1 MPNQALRSVF
11 DSPEILEAKLDF
23 RPGYLSGTYAHRAT
37 KVPSPQT
44 RSPTIITT
52 MLLEGIFPP
61 ITTPFYPDGSLYMR
75 KLEHNVALYSRTQLS
90 GMVVLGSTGEAVMLS
105 NEEQREV
112 LAIAIAAASSEKVMI
127 AGVGQESV
135 RHTLALAE
143 FAGSLNYDAV
153 LVRTPHFY
161 RRQLHRESGAQLEM
175 LTYYRTVADNSPLPV
190 LLSDVP
196 FFTAYDMPVGL
207 IAELSHHPNIIG
219 IKESSGNVDN
229 VAAIVKATQFV
240 KRAVTVTPT
249 FTAVTERMLSAQPS
263 SSAARF
269 VTADALQQGS
279 SAVAVA
285 APAPSMKTRQKEVG
299 FTVLTGS
306 AGTLHSSLREGALG
320 AIVAFGSCA
329 PQCCCEIF
337 MAWKEG
343 DEGLAAEKQERI
355 RVSSAIVGGKM
366 GVPGLKFACD
376 LNGYYGGRARLPL
389 LPLTA
394 DQQQD
399 VTRLMAD
406 IRY

>member
-1 MPNQALRSVF
+1 
-11 DSPEILEAKLDF
+11 
-23 RPGYLSGTYAHRAT
+23 
-37 KVPSPQT
+37 
-44 RSPTIITT
+44 

-61 ITTPFYPDGSLYMR
+61 ITTPFYPDGSLYLR

-105 NEEQREV
+105 TEEQREV
-112 LAIAIAAASSEKVMI
+112 LANAIAAAASDKVMI

-135 RHTLALAE
+135 LQTLAMAE
-143 FAGSLNYDAV
+143 HAASLHYDAV

-161 RRQLHRESGAQLEM
+161 RRQLHRENGTQLEM

-190 LLSDVP
+190 LLYNVP
-196 FFTAYDMPVGL
+196 FFTAYDMPVEL
-207 IAELSHHPNIIG
+207 IAELAQHPNIIG
-219 IKESSGNVDN
+219 IKESSGNVQN
-229 VAAIVKATQFV
+229 IAAIVESTRFV
-240 KRAVTVTPT
+240 KRTVTVTPT
-249 FTAVTERMLSAQPS
+249 FTAVTERMLAAQPS
-263 SSAARF
+263 DSAARF

-285 APAPSMKTRQKEVG
+285 AATAAMKTRQKDVG
-299 FTVLTGS
+299 FTVLTG
-306 AGTLHSSLREGALG
+306 GASTMHDAFRVGASG
-320 AIVAFGSCA
+320 AIVAFGTCA

-355 RVSSAIVGGKM
+355 RVSSGIVGGQM

-394 DQQQD
+394 DQQQE

>member
-1 MPNQALRSVF
+1 
-11 DSPEILEAKLDF
+11 
-23 RPGYLSGTYAHRAT
+23 
-37 KVPSPQT
+37 
-44 RSPTIITT
+44 

-61 ITTPFYPDGSLYMR
+61 ITTPFYPDGSLYLR

-105 NEEQREV
+105 TEEQREV
-112 LAIAIAAASSEKVMI
+112 LANAIAVASADKVMI

-135 RHTLALAE
+135 HQTLAMAE
-143 FAGSLNYDAV
+143 FAGSLGYDAA

-161 RRQLHRESGAQLEM
+161 RKQLHRTDSAQLEM
-175 LTYYRTVADNSPLPV
+175 LTYFRMVADSSPLPV
-190 LLSDVP
+190 LLYNVP
-196 FFTAYDMPVGL
+196 FFTAYDMPVEL
-207 IAELSHHPNIIG
+207 IADLAQHPNIIG
-219 IKESSGNVDN
+219 IKESSGDVEKI
-229 VAAIVKATQFV
+229 AAIVKATRFV
-240 KRAVTVTPT
+240 KRTVTVTPT
-249 FTAVTERMLSAQPS
+249 FTAVTERMLASKPSNSATQ
-263 SSAARF
+263 F

-285 APAPSMKTRQKEVG
+285 APPASLKTRQKEVG
-299 FTVLTGS
+299 FTVLTGGAS
-306 AGTLHSSLREGALG
+306 NMHDAFREGASG
-320 AIVAFGSCA
+320 AIVAFGTCA

-343 DEGLAAEKQERI
+343 DEILAAEKQERI
-355 RVSSAIVGGKM
+355 RASSGIVGGQM

-389 LPLTA
+389 LPLTS
-394 DQQQD
+394 DQQQE

>member
-1 MPNQALRSVF
+1 
-11 DSPEILEAKLDF
+11 
-23 RPGYLSGTYAHRAT
+23 
-37 KVPSPQT
+37 
-44 RSPTIITT
+44 

-61 ITTPFYPDGSLYMR
+61 ITTPFYPDGRLYLR

-105 NEEQREV
+105 TEEQREV
-112 LAIAIAAASSEKVMI
+112 LANAIAAAAPDKVMI

-135 RHTLALAE
+135 LQTLAMAE
-143 FAGSLNYDAV
+143 YAASLHYDAV

-161 RRQLHRESGAQLEM
+161 RRQLHRENGAQLEM

-190 LLSDVP
+190 LLYNVP
-196 FFTAYDMPVGL
+196 FFTAYDMPLEL
-207 IAELSHHPNIIG
+207 IAELAHHPNIIG
-219 IKESSGNVDN
+219 IKESSGNVEKI
-229 VAAIVKATQFV
+229 AAIVKATQTV
-240 KRAVTVTPT
+240 KRAVPVTIT
-249 FTAVTERMLSAQPS
+249 FTAVTGRMLSAQPP

-285 APAPSMKTRQKEVG
+285 APASTMKTRQKEVG
-299 FTVLTGS
+299 FSVLTGGAS
-306 AGTLHSSLREGALG
+306 TMHAAFREGAAG
-320 AIVAFGSCA
+320 AIVAFGTCA

-355 RVSSAIVGGKM
+355 SGSSGIVGGQM

-389 LPLTA
+389 LPVTA
-394 DQQQD
+394 DQQQE

>member
-1 MPNQALRSVF
+1 
-11 DSPEILEAKLDF
+11 
-23 RPGYLSGTYAHRAT
+23 
-37 KVPSPQT
+37 
-44 RSPTIITT
+44 

-61 ITTPFYPDGSLYMR
+61 ITTPFYPDGSLYLR

-105 NEEQREV
+105 SEEQREV
-112 LAIAIAAASSEKVMI
+112 LANAIAAASPDKVMI

-135 RHTLALAE
+135 RQTLAMAE

-161 RRQLHRESGAQLEM
+161 RKQLHRTDGAQLEI
-175 LTYYRTVADNSPLPV
+175 LTYYRTVADSSPLPV
-190 LLSDVP
+190 LLYNVP
-196 FFTAYDMPVGL
+196 FFTAYDMPVEL
-207 IAELSHHPNIIG
+207 IAELAHHPNIIG
-219 IKESSGNVDN
+219 IKESSGDVENI
-229 VAAIVKATQFV
+229 AAIVRATRFV
-240 KRAVTVTPT
+240 KRTVTVTTT
-249 FTAVTERMLSAQPS
+249 FTAVTERMLAAQPS

-269 VTADALQQGS
+269 VAADALQQGS

-285 APAPSMKTRQKEVG
+285 APPAAMKTRQKEVG
-299 FTVLTGS
+299 FTVLTGGAS
-306 AGTLHSSLREGALG
+306 TLHAALREGASG
-320 AIVAFGSCA
+320 AIVAFGTCA

-343 DEGLAAEKQERI
+343 DEGLASEKQERI
-355 RVSSAIVGGKM
+355 RVSSGVVGGEL

-394 DQQQD
+394 EQQQE

>member
-1 MPNQALRSVF
+1 
-11 DSPEILEAKLDF
+11 
-23 RPGYLSGTYAHRAT
+23 
-37 KVPSPQT
+37 
-44 RSPTIITT
+44 

-61 ITTPFYPDGSLYMR
+61 ITTPFYPDGSLYLR

-105 NEEQREV
+105 TEEQREV
-112 LAIAIAAASSEKVMI
+112 LANAIAAASPDKVMI

-135 RHTLALAE
+135 RQTLAMAE
-143 FAGSLNYDAV
+143 FAGSLHYDAV

-161 RRQLHRESGAQLEM
+161 RKQLHRADGAQLEM
-175 LTYYRTVADNSPLPV
+175 LTYYRMVADNSPLPV
-190 LLSDVP
+190 LLYNVP
-196 FFTAYDMPVGL
+196 FFTAYDLPVEL
-207 IAELSHHPNIIG
+207 IVELAHHPNIIG
-219 IKESSGNVDN
+219 IKESSGKVENI
-229 VAAIVKATQFV
+229 AAIVKATRFV
-240 KRAVTVTPT
+240 KRTATVTPT
-249 FTAVTERMLSAQPS
+249 FTAVTDRMLAAQPS
-263 SSAARF
+263 ASATRF
-269 VTADALQQGS
+269 VNADALQQGN
-279 SAVAVA
+279 SAIAVA
-285 APAPSMKTRQKEVG
+285 APPATMKTRQKEVG

-306 AGTLHSSLREGALG
+306 AGTLHAALREGASG
-320 AIVAFGSCA
+320 AIVGFGTCA

-355 RVSSAIVGGKM
+355 RVSSSIVGGQM

-394 DQQQD
+394 VQQQE